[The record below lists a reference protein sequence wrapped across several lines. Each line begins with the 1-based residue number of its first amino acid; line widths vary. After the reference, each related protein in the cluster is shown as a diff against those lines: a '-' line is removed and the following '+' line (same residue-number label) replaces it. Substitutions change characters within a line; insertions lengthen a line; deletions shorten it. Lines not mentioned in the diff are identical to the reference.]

1 MRLTRQCL
9 LSTLVAILLCAV
21 LSTSA
26 FAQAGGAGPGGGGQ
40 GGPPRFDPAQFR
52 QMMMDRLREQLKAS
66 DDEWAVLGPKIEK
79 VMQAQQN
86 SMGGGMG
93 MGMLFGGGRGPGGP
107 GGPGGGGENPSPVAK
122 ASRELQTAVQD
133 GNAAPAD
140 LKRKMTA
147 LREARDAAKKELA
160 DAQKALL
167 DVLSPQQEAVMLAVG
182 FVQ

>member
-9 LSTLVAILLCAV
+9 FSTLLAILLCAV
-21 LSTSA
+21 PSTSA
-26 FAQAGGAGPGGGGQ
+26 FAQAGGGQGGGGQ

-66 DDEWAVLGPKIEK
+66 DDEWAVLQPKIEK

-93 MGMLFGGGRGPGGP
+93 MGMLFGGGRGP

-147 LREARDAAKKELA
+147 LREARDAARKELA